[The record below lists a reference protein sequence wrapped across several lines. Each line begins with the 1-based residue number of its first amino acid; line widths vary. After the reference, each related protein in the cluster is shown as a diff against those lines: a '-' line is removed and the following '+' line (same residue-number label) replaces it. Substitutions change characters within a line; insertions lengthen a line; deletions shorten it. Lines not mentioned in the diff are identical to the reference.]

1 MKKHYVL
8 CAALLTGPALA
19 GGKADP
25 VLAKFMVDEV
35 EQRSDQQQAFSLQGW
50 LGTDLNKLWLK
61 AEREAHDGS
70 TESAELQL
78 LYSRAIAPY
87 WDLQGGLQRS
97 FSEDGSDDSV
107 VIGIQGL
114 APYHFEVDAAVFIND
129 QAELSAE
136 LELSYE
142 LRLTQRWI
150 LEPEITLE
158 AAAQGDSE
166 NGAGLRRE
174 EHALRLYY
182 YPERE
187 WAPYIGAVWQQLYGD
202 TADIAQRRGNP
213 RQQEQF
219 VVGVRAWF

>member
-8 CAALLTGPALA
+8 CAALVAGPALA

-35 EQRSDQQQAFSLQGW
+35 EQRSDHQQAFSLQGW

-70 TESAELQL
+70 TEDAELQL

-87 WDLQGGLQRS
+87 WDLQGGLRRS
-97 FSEDGSDDSV
+97 FSAEGSNDSV

-114 APYHFEVDAAVFIND
+114 APYHVEVDAAVFIND

-166 NGAGLRRE
+166 SGAGLRRE

-202 TADIAQRRGNP
+202 TADIAQRRGTS